1 MAFFHVFN
9 SFGWGYIFKFAEPYS
24 HQTIFGGLF
33 RTMLMNYRKINTY
46 LGWSVFLIATIVY
59 FMTIEDTVSLW
70 DCGEYITAA
79 YKLEVGHPPGAPLFM
94 VLGRLFSFFA
104 GGEDAAVWINRLSGV
119 SSSLTILFMF
129 WSLTMLIKKM
139 ILKTRIELSNGDK
152 IAIFGGAVIGSLAYA
167 FTESFWFSAVEGE
180 VYAMSSL
187 FTAAIFWAIL
197 RWDEEMGMVKR
208 GLIVK
213 GYSPDRWLLLI
224 MFMLGLAVGVH
235 LLGILVIPAIAF
247 VIYFRYTEKVNLLGI
262 VLTGI
267 LSIVILGFIQKAV
280 ISGTIAMAS
289 AFEVSFVNSMG
300 LAFYSGTIFFFI
312 FIVAVLVF
320 ALRYARK
327 KGLRILYSSI
337 MGLALLL
344 IGYGCFAVIVIR
356 SNANTPL
363 DENDPENLVTLRAYL
378 EREQYGSAPI
388 LFGQYW
394 NSEENPRED
403 YSDLSPTHLR
413 RFVVQK
419 GDSDIKAFKDEARAN
434 NYAKTV
440 SGSTVTEKYYL
451 SNERVMTN
459 AVATYA
465 QTTFL
470 PRMYW
475 GNTSDGKVSGYKRWS
490 GYDPKEDKGTEKGK
504 DGMRLPSF
512 GENMR
517 YMADYQVN
525 WMYFRYFMW
534 NFSGRQNDIQ
544 GHGDAM
550 RGNWISGF
558 NALDETRLGSQEA
571 APYFTQDNPSNNA
584 FFFLPLILGL
594 IGLIFHFYKSPKDA
608 FVVFL
613 AFLFT
618 GFAIVV
624 YLNQKPFE
632 PRERD
637 YAYAGSFY
645 FFALWIGIGVYA
657 LYEAFK
663 SFGKKEI
670 IRMGMI
676 AGAGLLV
683 FLILDASGGEMVRS
697 LSWIII
703 TVIAAIGIGIM
714 MLLSKVLKKDE
725 HGAGAAV
732 LLTLAVP
739 LILAF
744 QGWDDHDRSLKT
756 SARDLAK
763 NYLMSCEKN
772 GIIFTNG
779 DNDTFPLWYMQEV
792 EEYKTD
798 VRVCN
803 LSLMQ
808 TDWYTDQM
816 KMKAYD
822 SDPLPIKFTEDQ
834 ILMYAGNTDQ
844 VYFFD
849 LLQLF
854 QRATPELTKKVI
866 GLRAKGSPE
875 QLNGS
880 ISQFAR
886 GAQQILAAVTGTDQK
901 TTARLDQI
909 RAIVSGA
916 PKENIADDVY
926 ERFSACL
933 EVLMAS
939 QNSQGSVKMSQ
950 KAAQSL
956 QDLLLNFEKAW
967 DYSNLADAM
976 AFTRNDDNLIE
987 TEGQVIRIFPSSGF
1001 VLPVNLANAKKSGL
1015 ITEAQKKDCV
1025 KELRFNF
1032 DKQYITREQ
1041 TMMLDIMANN
1051 DWKRGIY
1058 FSSPGGSEV
1067 SLALYRRGYVKQ
1079 NGMAFEVSPLDL
1091 PNERM
1096 NADRM
1101 YKNLMENYSYGA
1113 MNNPDVLTDYYTRRH
1128 TKQYRAHFYSLA
1140 EEYMAK
1146 VYQSGGKLSEAEI
1159 AKCKKRAIALVNKSL
1174 EVMPADIVIDYG
1186 EPNQS
1191 RDPRDGYDQLDEA
1204 GNILVDERGQP
1215 IRLKGYVDG
1224 DLHNYVTLLYS
1235 AGDIKGAEKLGQ
1247 TVAGQLESIID
1258 YFDKSDVKF
1267 IADPENREDFF
1278 AAMHAY
1284 YVLNTS
1290 ALNVN
1295 QEKGALAMRTGKKLD
1310 YVNNT
1315 LYPRLMKELKERA
1328 KENGESLS
1336 SSNSGYYA
1344 SALEKLEL
1352 YKQGMGMEFGYYPK
1366 PNQRQ
1371 LPAGARGGDQGPS
1384 MEELDAMLKASNPIQ
1399 DSTGPK

>member
-1 MAFFHVFN
+1 
-9 SFGWGYIFKFAEPYS
+9 
-24 HQTIFGGLF
+24 
-33 RTMLMNYRKINTY
+33 MNYRKINTY
-46 LGWSVFLIATIVY
+46 LGWFVFLIATIVY
-59 FMTIEDTVSLW
+59 FITIEDTVSLW

-104 GGEDAAVWINRLSGV
+104 GGEDAAVWINRLSGL

-129 WSLTMLIKKM
+129 WSLTLLIKKI
-139 ILKTRIELSNGDK
+139 ILKTRLELSNGDK
-152 IAIFGGAVIGSLAYA
+152 IAIFGGAAIGSLAYA

-197 RWDEEMGMVKR
+197 RWDEEMGHVRR
-208 GLIVK
+208 GMIVK

-235 LLGILVIPAIAF
+235 LLGILVVPAIAF
-247 VIYFRYTEKVNLLGI
+247 VIYFRYTEKVSLAGI
-262 VLTGI
+262 MITGV

-280 ISGTIAMAS
+280 ISGTIALAS
-289 AFEVSFVNSMG
+289 SFEVSFVNSLG
-300 LAFYSGTIFFFI
+300 APFYTGTIFFF
-312 FIVAVLVF
+312 ALMVLGSVF
-320 ALRYARK
+320 VLRYARK
-327 KGLRILYSSI
+327 KGMRILYSSV
-337 MGLALLL
+337 MGLILLI
-344 IGYGCFAVIVIR
+344 IGYGSFAVIVIR

-388 LFGQYW
+388 LFGQHW
-394 NSEENPRED
+394 NSQENSRQD
-403 YSDLSPTHLR
+403 FDDLGPTYLR

-419 GDSDIKAFKDEARAN
+419 SDADVKAFKDEARAN
-434 NYAKTV
+434 EFAKSISGGTV
-440 SGSTVTEKYYL
+440 LEKYYL

-475 GNTSDGKVSGYKRWS
+475 GNTSDGKVAGYKKWS
-490 GYDPKEDKGTEKGK
+490 GYDPSVDKGTETGS

-512 GENMR
+512 GENMT
-517 YMADYQVN
+517 YMFNYQMN
-525 WMYFRYFMW
+525 WMYWRYFMW
-534 NFSGRQNDIQ
+534 NFAGRQNDIQ
-544 GHGDAM
+544 GHGSAM
-550 RGNWISGF
+550 RGNWLSGF
-558 NALDETRLGSQEA
+558 NAVDKARLGSQDA
-571 APYFTQDNPSNNA
+571 SPYFTQDNPSNNA

-594 IGLIFHFYKSPKDA
+594 IGMIFHFYKSPKDA

-618 GFAIVV
+618 GIAIVV

-645 FFALWIGIGVYA
+645 FFAMWIGIGVYA

-670 IRMGMI
+670 MRIGMV
-676 AGAGLLV
+676 AGGGLLV
-683 FLILDASGGEMVRS
+683 FLIMDAAGGELIRTV
-697 LSWIII
+697 SWIII
-703 TVIAAIGIGIM
+703 TVIAAIAIGIM

-725 HGAGAAV
+725 HGAGAAI
-732 LLTLAVP
+732 LLTLAIP

-756 SARDLAK
+756 SARDLAM
-763 NYLMSCEKN
+763 NYLKSCGKN
-772 GIIFTNG
+772 GIIYTNG

-792 EEYKTD
+792 EGYRTD

-816 KMKAYD
+816 KMRAYE

-844 VYFFD
+844 IYFFD

-854 QRATPELTKKVI
+854 QRATPDLTKKVI
-866 GLRAKGSPE
+866 GLRVKGSPNE
-875 QLNGS
+875 VKGS
-880 ISQFAR
+880 LAQFAR
-886 GAQQILAAVTGTDQK
+886 GAQSILGGVTSSDPK
-901 TTARLDQI
+901 TNARLEKI
-909 RAIVSGA
+909 RTIVSRG
-916 PKENIADDVY
+916 PQENLTNDIY
-926 ERFSACL
+926 ERYSACL

-939 QNSQGSVKMSQ
+939 QSGTSVKMSQ
-950 KAAQSL
+950 QSAKGM
-956 QDLLLNFEKAW
+956 QDLLLNFERAW
-967 DYSNLADAM
+967 DYSNLEDAM
-976 AFTRNDDNLIE
+976 AFTRNDDNLLE
-987 TEGQVIRIFPSSGF
+987 TEGQTIRIFPSSGF
-1001 VLPVNLANAKKSGL
+1001 VFPVNLDNAVKSGI
-1015 ITEAQKKDCV
+1015 ITKDEKDECV
-1025 KELRFNF
+1025 SELRFNF
-1032 DKQYITREQ
+1032 TKQYITREQ

-1067 SLALYRRGYVKQ
+1067 ALALYRRGYVKQ
-1079 NGMAFEVSPLDL
+1079 NGMAFEVSPLNL
-1091 PNERM
+1091 PSERM

-1101 YKNLMENYSYGA
+1101 YENLMKNYSYGE

-1128 TKQYRAHFYSLA
+1128 TKQYRGHFFGLA
-1140 EEYMAK
+1140 EEYMMK
-1146 VYQSGGKLSEAEI
+1146 VYQAEGLTGRGGAKMSEAEI
-1159 AKCKKRAIALVNKSL
+1159 EECKKRAIALLKKSL

-1186 EPNQS
+1186 EPSQS
-1191 RDPRDGYDQLDEA
+1191 RDPRDGYPQLDGA
-1204 GNILVDERGQP
+1204 GGILKDEKGNDMK
-1215 IRLKGYVDG
+1215 LKGYIDG

-1235 AGDIKGAEKLGQ
+1235 AGDIKTAEKLGN
-1247 TVAGQLESIID
+1247 TLAGQLESIID
-1258 YFDKSDVKF
+1258 YFDNSDVRF

-1284 YVLNTS
+1284 YILNRS
-1290 ALNVN
+1290 AFDVG
-1295 QEKGALAMRTGKKLD
+1295 QEKGKLGMRTSKKLD
-1310 YVNNT
+1310 YINNK
-1315 LYPRLMKELKERA
+1315 LYPRFIKELKERA

-1336 SSNSGYYA
+1336 SSKGGFYS
-1344 SALEKLEL
+1344 SAMRKLEE
-1352 YKQGMGMEFGYYPK
+1352 YKQGMGMEFGYYPR
-1366 PNQRQ
+1366 PESSGL
-1371 LPAGARGGDQGPS
+1371 LPGGEGQMPS
-1384 MEELDAMLKASNPIQ
+1384 MEEMEAMLRASQATQ
-1399 DSTGPK
+1399 DSTLPQP

>member
-1 MAFFHVFN
+1 
-9 SFGWGYIFKFAEPYS
+9 
-24 HQTIFGGLF
+24 
-33 RTMLMNYRKINTY
+33 MNYRKINTY
-46 LGWSVFLIATIVY
+46 LGWSVFLVATIVY
-59 FMTIEDTVSLW
+59 FLTIEDTVSLW

-104 GGEDAAVWINRLSGV
+104 GGEDAAVWINRLSAL
-119 SSSLTILFMF
+119 SSSLTVLFMF
-129 WSLTMLIKKM
+129 WSLTLLIKKM
-139 ILKTRIELSNGDK
+139 ILKTRIELTNGDK
-152 IAIFGGAVIGSLAYA
+152 IAVFGGAVIGSLAYA

-197 RWDEEMGMVKR
+197 RWDEEMGMIKR
-208 GLIVK
+208 GMIIK

-247 VIYFRYTEKVNLLGI
+247 VIYFRYTDKVSLLGI

-280 ISGTIAMAS
+280 ISGTIAVAS
-289 AFEVSFVNSMG
+289 SFEIAFVNSLG
-300 LAFYSGTIFFFI
+300 APFYSGTIFFFAAMVI
-312 FIVAVLVF
+312 ASVLI
-320 ALRYARK
+320 LRYARK
-327 KGLRILYSSI
+327 KRMRILYSSVI
-337 MGLALLL
+337 GLILLI
-344 IGYGCFAVIVIR
+344 IGYGSFAVIVIR

-394 NSEENPRED
+394 NSQENGRD
-403 YSDLSPTHLR
+403 DFADLGPTYLR

-419 GDSDIKAFKDEARAN
+419 GDSDVKAFKDEARAKEF
-434 NYAKTV
+434 AKGV
-440 SGSTVTEKYYL
+440 KQSTVTEKYYL

-475 GNTSDGKVSGYKRWS
+475 GTMSDGKVSGYKKWS
-490 GYDPKEDKGTEKGK
+490 GYDPAVDKGTEKGT

-517 YMADYQVN
+517 YMRDYQVN
-525 WMYFRYFMW
+525 WMYWRYFMW

-544 GHGDAM
+544 GHGSAM
-550 RGNWISGF
+550 RGNWLSGF
-558 NALDETRLGSQEA
+558 NAVDETRLGSQEA
-571 APYFTQDNPSNNA
+571 APYFTQENPSNNA

-594 IGLIFHFYKSPKDA
+594 IGLVFHFYKSPKDA

-618 GFAIVV
+618 GLAIVV

-645 FFALWIGIGVYA
+645 FFAMWIGIGVYA

-663 SFGKKEI
+663 SFGKKEVV
-670 IRMGMI
+670 RMGMI
-676 AGAGLLV
+676 AGGGLLL
-683 FLILDASGGEMVRS
+683 FLIMDAAGGEMIRS
-697 LSWIII
+697 VSWLIIV
-703 TVIAAIGIGIM
+703 VIAAIGIGIM
-714 MLLSKVLKKDE
+714 MLLPRVLKKDE
-725 HGAGAAV
+725 HGAGAAI
-732 LLTLAVP
+732 LLTIAIP

-756 SARDLAK
+756 SARDLAL
-763 NYLMSCEKN
+763 NYLKSCEKN

-792 EEYKTD
+792 EGIRTD

-816 KMKAYD
+816 KMRAYE

-834 ILMYAGNTDQ
+834 ILMYAGHTDQ

-866 GLRAKGSPE
+866 GLRAQGSPNE
-875 QLNGS
+875 LNAALG
-880 ISQFAR
+880 QFAR
-886 GAQQILAAVTGTDQK
+886 GAQSILASVTGADPK
-901 TTARLDQI
+901 TTARLDRI
-909 RAIVSGA
+909 KGIVSGP
-916 PKENIADDVY
+916 PKENVADDVY

-939 QNSQGSVKMSQ
+939 QNSGGAVKMSQ
-950 KAAQSL
+950 QSAQAL
-956 QDLLLNFEKAW
+956 QELLLNFEKSW
-967 DYSNLADAM
+967 DYANLEDAM
-976 AFTRNDDNLIE
+976 AFTRDDNNLIE
-987 TEGQVIRIFPSSGF
+987 TDGQTIRIFPSSGF
-1001 VLPVNLANAKKSGL
+1001 VLPVNVENAVKSGL
-1015 ITEAQKKDCV
+1015 ITKAQKSECV

-1079 NGMAFEVSPLDL
+1079 NGMAFEVSPLDR
-1091 PNERM
+1091 PSERM
-1096 NADRM
+1096 NAERM
-1101 YKNLMENYSYGA
+1101 YDNLMNNYSYGA

-1140 EEYMAK
+1140 EEYMMK
-1146 VYQSGGKLSEAEI
+1146 VYQGNRGVPLSEKEVAES
-1159 AKCKKRAIALVNKSL
+1159 KKKAIALLHKSL
-1174 EVMPADIVIDYG
+1174 EVMPAEVVIDYG
-1186 EPNQS
+1186 EPSQS
-1191 RDPRDGYDQLDEA
+1191 RDPRDGYPQMDGAGGILRDEK
-1204 GNILVDERGQP
+1204 GQEVK
-1215 IRLKGYVDG
+1215 LKGYVDG

-1235 AGDIKGAEKLGQ
+1235 AGDIKGAEKLGA
-1247 TVAGQLESIID
+1247 TLAGQLESIID

-1267 IADPENREDFF
+1267 VADPENREDFF

-1284 YVLNTS
+1284 YILNTS
-1290 ALNVN
+1290 ALDSD
-1295 QEKGALAMRTGKKLD
+1295 QASGKLAMRTSKKLD
-1310 YVNNT
+1310 YINNKM
-1315 LYPRLMKELKERA
+1315 YPRFEKELRERA
-1328 KENGESLS
+1328 KENGESIS
-1336 SSNSGYYA
+1336 SSTGGFYS
-1344 SALEKLEL
+1344 SEL
-1352 YKQGMGMEFGYYPK
+1352 RKVEEYKQGMGMEFGYFPK
-1366 PNQRQ
+1366 PKPGNG
-1371 LPAGARGGDQGPS
+1371 LPAAPGAGAGDMTLEQ
-1384 MEELDAMLKASNPIQ
+1384 MQELLKGSNPVQ
-1399 DSTGPK
+1399 DSTAPQ

>member
-1 MAFFHVFN
+1 
-9 SFGWGYIFKFAEPYS
+9 
-24 HQTIFGGLF
+24 
-33 RTMLMNYRKINTY
+33 MLMNYRKINTY
-46 LGWSVFLIATIVY
+46 LGWTVFLIATIVY

-104 GGEDAAVWINRLSGV
+104 AGEDAAVWINRLSGV

-129 WSLTMLIKKM
+129 WSLTMLVKKM
-139 ILKTRIELSNGDK
+139 IMKTRIELSKGDK
-152 IAIFGGAVIGSLAYA
+152 IAVFGAAVIGSLAYA

-208 GLIVK
+208 GMIVR

-247 VIYFRYTEKVNLLGI
+247 VIYFRYTEKVNFLGI
-262 VLTGI
+262 ILTGL
-267 LSIVILGFIQKAV
+267 LSILILGFIQKAI
-280 ISGTIAMAS
+280 ISGTIALAS
-289 AFEVSFVNSMG
+289 AFEVSFVNSLG
-300 LAFYSGTIFFFI
+300 APFYTGTIFFFI
-312 FIVAVLVF
+312 FIVAIIVF

-327 KGLRILYSSI
+327 KGLRILYSSM
-337 MGLALLL
+337 MGLGLLL

-394 NSEENPRED
+394 NSQENPRQD
-403 YSDLSPTHLR
+403 YADLGPTYLR

-419 GDSDIKAFKDEARAN
+419 SDADIKAFKDEARAN
-434 NYAKTV
+434 SYAKTV
-440 SGSTVTEKYYL
+440 TGATVTEKYYL
-451 SNERVMTN
+451 SNKRVMTN

-475 GNTSDGKVSGYKRWS
+475 GNKSDGKVSGYKRWS
-490 GYDPKEDKGTEKGK
+490 GYDPTVDVGTEKGA

-512 GENMR
+512 GENMT
-517 YMADYQVN
+517 YMGRYQVN

-544 GHGDAM
+544 GHGSAM

-558 NALDETRLGSQEA
+558 NVLDETRLGSQKD
-571 APYFTQDNPSNNA
+571 APYFTQQNPSNNV
-584 FFFLPLILGL
+584 FFLLPLILGL
-594 IGLIFHFYKSPKDA
+594 IGLIFHFYKAPKDA
-608 FVVFL
+608 FVVLL

-618 GFAIVV
+618 GLAIVI

-645 FFALWIGIGVYA
+645 FFALWIGVGVYA

-670 IRMGMI
+670 ARMGMI
-676 AGAGLLV
+676 AGSGLLL
-683 FLILDASGGEMVRS
+683 FLIVDASGGEMVRS
-697 LSWIII
+697 LSWLII

-725 HGAGAAV
+725 HGAGAAI
-732 LLTLAVP
+732 LLTIAVP
-739 LILAF
+739 LLLAF

-756 SARDLAK
+756 SARDLAM
-763 NYLMSCEKN
+763 NYLKSCEKN
-772 GIIFTNG
+772 GILFTNG

-792 EEYKTD
+792 EGYRTD
-798 VRVCN
+798 IRVCN

-816 KMKAYD
+816 KMRAYD

-844 VYFFD
+844 IYFFD

-854 QRATPELTKKVI
+854 QRASPELTKKVI
-866 GLRAKGSPE
+866 GLRAKGSPNE
-875 QLNGS
+875 LKAAL
-880 ISQFAR
+880 SQFAR
-886 GAQQILAAVTGTDQK
+886 SARSILASVTGSDPK
-901 TTARLDQI
+901 TTARLDRI
-909 RAIVSGA
+909 RAIVGGV
-916 PKENIADDVY
+916 PKENVTDDVY

-939 QNSQGSVKMSQ
+939 QNQNSPVKMSQ
-950 KAAQSL
+950 QAAQGF

-967 DYSNLADAM
+967 DYSNLKDAM
-976 AFTRNDDNLIE
+976 DFTRDDNNLIQ
-987 TEGQVIRIFPSSGF
+987 TEGQTIRIFPSSGF
-1001 VLPVNLANAKKSGL
+1001 VLPVNMKNAIKSGL
-1015 ITEAQKKDCV
+1015 ITEDQKDECV
-1025 KELRFNF
+1025 KELRFAF
-1032 DKQYITREQ
+1032 DKQAITREQ
-1041 TMMLDIMANN
+1041 AMMLDILANN

-1058 FSSPGGSEV
+1058 FSSPGGSDV
-1067 SLALYRRGYVKQ
+1067 ALSLYRRGYVKQ
-1079 NGMAFEVSPLDL
+1079 NGMAFEVSPLNR

-1101 YKNLMENYSYGA
+1101 YNNLMNEYTYGA
-1113 MNNPDVLTDYYTRRH
+1113 MNNPNVLTDYYTRRH

-1140 EEYMAK
+1140 EEYMMK
-1146 VYQSGGKLSEAEI
+1146 VYESEGELRGRSLPRGQQLSEAEVDE
-1159 AKCKKRAIALVNKSL
+1159 CRKRAIALLHKSL
-1174 EVMPADIVIDYG
+1174 EVMPAEIVLDYG
-1186 EPNQS
+1186 EPSQS
-1191 RDPRDGYDQLDEA
+1191 RDPRDGYPQMDGA
-1204 GNILVDERGQP
+1204 GGILRDDKGKEV
-1215 IRLKGYVDG
+1215 RLKGYVDG

-1235 AGDIKGAEKLGQ
+1235 AGDIKGAEKLGK
-1247 TVAGQLESIID
+1247 TIAGQLESIID

-1267 IADPENREDFF
+1267 IADPQNRKDFF
-1278 AAMHAY
+1278 AAMHSY
-1284 YVLNTS
+1284 FVLNTS
-1290 ALNVN
+1290 ALNVG
-1295 QEKGALAMRTGKKLD
+1295 QEKGVLAIRTSKKLKYIYD
-1310 YVNNT
+1310 N
-1315 LYPRLMKELKERA
+1315 LYPRLVKELKVRA
-1328 KENGESLS
+1328 KENGERLS
-1336 SSNSGYYA
+1336 SSQGGYYVA
-1344 SALEKLEL
+1344 ALRKIED
-1352 YKQGMGMEFGYYPK
+1352 YSQGMGMEFGYIAR
-1366 PNQRQ
+1366 PNRNP
-1371 LPAGARGGDQGPS
+1371 LSPGASSGEQMPS
-1384 MEELDAMLKASNPIQ
+1384 MEEIEAMLKAANPTQ